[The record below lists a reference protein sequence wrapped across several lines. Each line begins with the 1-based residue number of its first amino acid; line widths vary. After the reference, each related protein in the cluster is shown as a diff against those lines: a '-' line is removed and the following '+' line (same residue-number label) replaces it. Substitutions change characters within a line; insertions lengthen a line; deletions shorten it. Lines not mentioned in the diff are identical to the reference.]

1 MKIVSIEKLKKEY
14 ISVEGSYGGN
24 QRWLRKDADKANT
37 LSDYGCGLISAND
50 VLLHLSDK
58 SNNTSKEKYIAAI
71 REMNRRYFHVLPF
84 LGVSG
89 IMLSFYMRIY
99 FFMHR
104 KHFDKRY
111 KVRWGVLPKKQL
123 NCIKEMIE
131 NDIPVILSIGP
142 GLIRGRKKELP
153 LYSLKQ
159 FTVPDTNK
167 TSPNKY
173 SDDTNNLINDNISC
187 KANDITNDNINS
199 KAKHLINDNTSSK
212 AKHLINDNTSSKTND
227 ITNDNI
233 SGKTNDI
240 TNDNINNGTND
251 RISDNIEFTQVNSV
265 KDHYVN
271 ITGVIECEGSNYTPM
286 LEISSWGKK
295 YYINYN
301 EYRDFVKRHDNY
313 LFSNILYIHP

>member
-1 MKIVSIEKLKKEY
+1 MKITNKTFLKKEY

-167 TSPNKY
+167 TSPNKN
-173 SDDTNNLINDNISC
+173 SDDTNNLINDNISS
-187 KANDITNDNINS
+187 KAND
-199 KAKHLINDNTSSK
+199 L
-212 AKHLINDNTSSKTND
+212 
-227 ITNDNI
+227 
-233 SGKTNDI
+233 